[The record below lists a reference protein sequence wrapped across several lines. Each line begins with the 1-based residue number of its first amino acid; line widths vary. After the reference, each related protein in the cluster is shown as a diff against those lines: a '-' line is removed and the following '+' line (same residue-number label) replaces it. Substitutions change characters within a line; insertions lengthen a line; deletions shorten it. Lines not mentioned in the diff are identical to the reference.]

1 MRKNRLWQIAVF
13 LLLIFLLA
21 LPPHRVNSFQYFHY
35 WRVTFS
41 GSIEVHGN
49 ESLPISSFWN
59 YVGNRSWQTCEQLS
73 FNMVHNSQTIVPT
86 EIGEDIDGNPSLGL
100 EIGPL
105 LEPNDT
111 LQWEEEWL
119 FTVSDRRPSLP
130 QISIEQSG
138 SIEDVEP
145 LIGTEDYLRYTAGTT
160 LWKTWNQSLLDLA
173 QDIREGL
180 PEESQNNIL
189 ALVYA
194 AIAWIQANI
203 TRSTGVT
210 EPQYPE
216 ETVVSQMGDCDDQ
229 SNLLITLMRIHNIPC
244 YLLTGHWFQ
253 NAARTLGYL
262 WGSVEEDAYL
272 YVDWQNSNG
281 HGWAMIYVPP
291 WGWLPFDLIAAE
303 PGSDPIDT
311 YYNSLYATGG
321 PFVTLWQIVASDYIA
336 EQRTEKAEL
345 FAHQLHRVEEEVWHS
360 LGSLP
365 IIDNQYLTTNV
376 ATILALTTTLTLLT
390 SLVVVAY
397 RRQPEEAPEH

>member
-13 LLLIFLLA
+13 FLSIFLLV
-21 LPPHRVNSFQYFHY
+21 LPPYRVNAFQYFHY

-59 YVGNRSWQTCEQLS
+59 YIGNRSWQTCEQLS
-73 FNMVHNSQTIVPT
+73 FNMVHNSETIVPT
-86 EIGEDIDGNPSLGL
+86 ELGEDIDGNPRLVL
-100 EIGPL
+100 DIGPL

-138 SIEDVEP
+138 NLEEVEP
-145 LIGTEDYLRYTAGTT
+145 LLETEEYLRHTSGTM

-173 QDIREGL
+173 QVIQEGL

-189 ALVYA
+189 ALVCA
-194 AIAWIQANI
+194 SIAWIQANI
-203 TRSTGVT
+203 TRLTGIT

-216 ETVVSQMGDCDDQ
+216 ETLVSQMGDCDDQ
-229 SNLLITLMRIHNIPC
+229 SNLLITILRIHNIPC

-253 NAARTLGYL
+253 NAARTHGYL

-291 WGWLPFDLIAAE
+291 WGWLPFDLIAAGPE
-303 PGSDPIDT
+303 SDPIDT

-321 PFVTLWQIVASDYIA
+321 PFVTLWQIVVSDYIA
-336 EQRTEKAEL
+336 ERRTERVEL
-345 FAHQLHRVEEEVWHS
+345 FAHQLHRMEEEVWHS

-376 ATILALTTTLTLLT
+376 ATILALTTTLILLT
-390 SLVVVAY
+390 SLVVFAY
-397 RRQPEEAPEH
+397 RRQPEEALEQ